1 MKWIA
6 LLANVALGVLSS
18 VFIKMSIIPPE
29 APPHFADSTR
39 FSDGKLFWLGFF
51 FYAISFFTYIMVV
64 AHFSVRIAQTV
75 VTSAIIIIATCLS
88 SLIWDEPFYWTTA
101 IGIMFVMIGITLIS
115 FHTI

>member
-1 MKWIA
+1 
-6 LLANVALGVLSS
+6 
-18 VFIKMSIIPPE
+18 
-29 APPHFADSTR
+29 
-39 FSDGKLFWLGFF
+39 
-51 FYAISFFTYIMVV
+51 MVV